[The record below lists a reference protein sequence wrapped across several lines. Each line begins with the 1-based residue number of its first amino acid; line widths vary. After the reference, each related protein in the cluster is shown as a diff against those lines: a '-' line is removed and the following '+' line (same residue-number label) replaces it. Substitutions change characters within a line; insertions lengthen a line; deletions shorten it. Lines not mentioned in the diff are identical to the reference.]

1 MQEKQK
7 QQENFEHCWQT
18 FSRQQTTRGVSRREF
33 PQWHKGRDRYYVW
46 AIDIRSPEIQVRI
59 NQISHICK
67 AYLLDDYQRT
77 PHITVFVAGFLQQAV
92 IHDDD
97 FDDVHLEAQ
106 KAILKNTIT
115 QKIPLSVTGVNS
127 FLSCPFLEIIDEENG
142 LQKIRNAL
150 FSLYGQPHRP
160 EIRDGDYLPHITLGL
175 YKSNYPYQQIA
186 TLLSEYRK
194 LEPISLLVDNISLM
208 SYDAKVIGSSLNV
221 ETIVHF
227 T

>member
-1 MQEKQK
+1 MKDEQK
-7 QQENFEHCWQT
+7 QTEKFEHCWQAFT
-18 FSRQQTTRGVSRREF
+18 RQQITRGVTRREF
-33 PQWHKGRDRYYVW
+33 PQWHKDRDRYYVW
-46 AIDIRSPEIQVRI
+46 TIEIRSPEIQARI
-59 NQISHICK
+59 DQISDICK
-67 AYLLDDYQRT
+67 AYLLDDYQRI

-97 FDDVHLEAQ
+97 FDDAALEAQ
-106 KAILKNTIT
+106 KTILTSASPNIR
-115 QKIPLSVTGVNS
+115 LSVAGVNS
-127 FLSCPFLEIIDEENG
+127 FLSCPFLEIIDEENA
-142 LQKIRNAL
+142 LQKIRNEL
-150 FSLYGQPHRP
+150 FSLYEQPHRP

-175 YKSNYPYQQIA
+175 YNSDYPCQQIA

-194 LEPISLLVDNISLM
+194 LEPISLLVDNITLM